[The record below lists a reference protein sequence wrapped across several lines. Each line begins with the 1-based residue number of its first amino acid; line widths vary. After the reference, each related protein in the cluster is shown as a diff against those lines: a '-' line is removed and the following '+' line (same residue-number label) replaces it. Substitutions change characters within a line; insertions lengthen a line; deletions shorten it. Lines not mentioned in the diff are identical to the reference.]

1 MADIGW
7 QGLYIEPV
15 ADYARRCFL
24 RHQKNAGVK
33 VLHCAIGAEEKE
45 IEIHVG
51 GPLST
56 ISDAMVDKC
65 NGLSWAQGYHQGHVE
80 KVRQYPLER
89 VLRKHGVPRNFDV
102 MSIDV
107 EGYEWQVVQNFP
119 IQQWAPSLV
128 IVELH
133 DTNPEYQEEWPSNNL
148 VASYFRDNHYE
159 VIYKDFSNT
168 VYRYHTVRQRALG

>member
-33 VLHCAIGAEEKE
+33 LLHCAIGAVEKE

-51 GPLST
+51 G
-56 ISDAMVDKC
+56 
-65 NGLSWAQGYHQGHVE
+65 
-80 KVRQYPLER
+80 
-89 VLRKHGVPRNFDV
+89 PRNFDV

-119 IQQWAPSLV
+119 IQQWEPSLV

-148 VASYFRDNHYE
+148 VASYFRDNRYE
-159 VIYKDFSNT
+159 VLYKDFSNT

>member
-33 VLHCAIGAEEKE
+33 LLHCAIGAVEKE

-51 GPLST
+51 G
-56 ISDAMVDKC
+56 
-65 NGLSWAQGYHQGHVE
+65 
-80 KVRQYPLER
+80 
-89 VLRKHGVPRNFDV
+89 PRNFDV

>member
-51 GPLST
+51 G
-56 ISDAMVDKC
+56 
-65 NGLSWAQGYHQGHVE
+65 
-80 KVRQYPLER
+80 
-89 VLRKHGVPRNFDV
+89 PRNFDV

-148 VASYFRDNHYE
+148 VASYFRDNRYE

>member
-1 MADIGW
+1 LADIGW

-33 VLHCAIGAEEKE
+33 LLHCAIGAVEKE

-51 GPLST
+51 G
-56 ISDAMVDKC
+56 
-65 NGLSWAQGYHQGHVE
+65 
-80 KVRQYPLER
+80 
-89 VLRKHGVPRNFDV
+89 PRNFDV

-119 IQQWAPSLV
+119 IQQWEPSLV

-148 VASYFRDNHYE
+148 VASYFRDNRYE
-159 VIYKDFSNT
+159 VLYKDFSNT